1 MDPKVLRTVRHC
13 CHLFYMEVLSTLC
26 FGQESLQP
34 DLIQLLI
41 DSIFKTGAAGG
52 MGTRPLTPYNTK
64 ADEVPTVR
72 SSLLQLLLAHKSVR
86 TKLRS
91 FIQHHKI

>member
-34 DLIQLLI
+34 ELIQLLI
-41 DSIFKTGAAGG
+41 ESVFKARETGAGL
-52 MGTRPLTPYNTK
+52 GTRPLTPYNTRT
-64 ADEVPTVR
+64 DEVPTIR
-72 SSLLQLLLAHKSVR
+72 SSLLQLLLAHKSVS
-86 TKLRS
+86 LP
-91 FIQHHKI
+91 